1 MLNAKQLRESGIP
14 RNFIPGKAEE
24 DLTFKHRESQEIYNS
39 VLEEFNGRIN
49 NTLNLF
55 LFGTALT
62 GKTEI
67 SAILTKKALSLGK
80 TAAMIPQRDFM
91 QQGIIPIPDQY
102 KSLYHYL
109 GTVDLLVIEHIE
121 ELRFPP
127 DTFNVVINSRWDNG
141 LPIIFTFTTTD
152 RRKLQVNKSYS
163 ESLDEALIRSEKSLG
178 AAWPVRI
185 AERFEKIFTGAEPYR
200 EHKATIAK
208 STVDQ
213 KESDTDEG

>member
-1 MLNAKQLRESGIP
+1 MFDLIQAAKESGVP
-14 RNFIPGKAEE
+14 RNFLPGKSE
-24 DLTFKHRESQEIYNS
+24 DEIKLRHPDSQATYDGIRHHLKARME
-39 VLEEFNGRIN
+39 
-49 NTLNLF
+49 NTLNVF

-67 SAILTKKALSLGK
+67 SAIFAKKALTLGK
-80 TAAMIPQRDFM
+80 TVAMLPQRDFM
-91 QQGIIPIPDQY
+91 QTGIIPIPDQY

-109 GTVDLLVIEHIE
+109 GSVDLLIIEHVE

-152 RRKLQVNKSYS
+152 RRRLQLNKSFS
-163 ESLDEALIRSEKSLG
+163 ESLEEALVRVEKSLG

-185 AERFEKIFTGAEPYR
+185 AERFDKILTGAEPYR
-200 EHKATIAK
+200 VQKAQTAVQCPDMND
-208 STVDQ
+208 T
-213 KESDTDEG
+213 TDEG